1 MTFFDYYTALRYKV
15 KMFEN
20 NMLKI
25 FILFS
30 GSRMEATHPVKAVID
45 ADAVTDDL
53 KEYIHTCL
61 AEHADQ
67 KGCPVGSNPRQP
79 FLLLM
84 KLIPLKFHTITLHQ

>member
-1 MTFFDYYTALRYKV
+1 
-15 KMFEN
+15 MFEN

-53 KEYIHTCL
+53 KEYIHTCI

-84 KLIPLKFHTITLHQ
+84 KLIPSKLAYDYLASKKRDIDRCPFS